1 MIGGRKRMGKVAVL
15 GIVGLAALM
24 AACAG
29 EELPAPEPAEPG
41 APVLA
46 APAGTDWSTC
56 RFQNLQLPVPGR
68 LFVVGAGAPLD
79 DSEPGRATIRRVA
92 GMVAGEESPAP
103 ARAEPGAPV
112 LAAPAGTDWST
123 CRFQSRQL
131 PVPGR
136 LFVVDAGAPLDDSEP
151 GRETIRRVDVMV
163 PGQVSLLLTASHATA
178 WHVRAW
184 PETEIVAIFASGQ
197 GGQRITGTGLGDHR
211 MERSQDF
218 GD

>member
-1 MIGGRKRMGKVAVL
+1 MGKVAVL

-46 APAGTDWSTC
+46 APVGTDWSTC
-56 RFQNLQLPVPGR
+56 RFQNL
-68 LFVVGAGAPLD
+68 
-79 DSEPGRATIRRVA
+79 
-92 GMVAGEESPAP
+92 
-103 ARAEPGAPV
+103 
-112 LAAPAGTDWST
+112 
-123 CRFQSRQL
+123 QL

-184 PETEIVAIFASGQ
+184 PEAEIVAIFASGQ

-218 GD
+218 GDDCGQHWMAHGPGPETDEAAMKVFGRKPDAYYRMRIGSVAIGSTEPTPELLLEAR